1 MNDNQA
7 ELLIETLRES
17 NRILES
23 KLEQLDRSLDQI
35 KDQLKEINN

>member
-7 ELLIETLRES
+7 EQLIEALRES

-23 KLEQLDRSLDQI
+23 KLEQIDRSIDKIRDELRDM
-35 KDQLKEINN
+35 NN